1 MKRLL
6 LFYCIFFGLGVF
18 SCTTRDD
25 NRDLL
30 DKVDEC
36 MNNHPDSAL
45 MLLNKL
51 KHPDKLRGAESADY
65 ALLMTQARD
74 KNYLDSLQSDSLIA
88 IAVEYYKSIADKLK
102 AGKALFYA
110 GKLNSLDHKYPV
122 AMKTYLEADRMLDGM
137 DAYKLRGMLQEYMG
151 YISFDQGVYADA
163 ANHYCKAITLYEL
176 ADEVTPMAYAYRD
189 LANVYL
195 VESKNDSVRYCIDK
209 GLLLLKDTT
218 DYVRSSLLSL
228 QATLAKQ
235 EKKYN
240 EAVDYF
246 LAAIESGK
254 TVRDHYRYYLDL
266 GCLYMDM
273 GELDK
278 AESCYYSTFLMKDNY
293 LSAGAYF
300 YLYQL
305 EKKKSNYY
313 KAITY
318 KEKSDSLLDLVRNEK
333 LQSQILTLQRKYD
346 NEKLKSENIRIKLEK
361 ERYLYIFSFAFL
373 IIVTTVVLLLRVIR
387 KKYRRHFLRN
397 IEMIKRN
404 ERVLKEYAY
413 QISQLKQ
420 AEERESEK
428 KKEDLAQ
435 LNRKVA
441 CLAAEN
447 RELRENVFVEALY
460 LLDQLK
466 QGTLIVERM
475 TNAEKM
481 HLLDYI
487 DLIFASYITRLT
499 TEYQL
504 TKTDLILAVLLKVG
518 FSNNQLMTV
527 FDCEMNS
534 VYKMKQRLKS
544 HLNLSKEES
553 LEKLIALY

>member
-6 LFYCIFFGLGVF
+6 FFYYIFLGLSVL

-25 NRDLL
+25 NRILL
-30 DKVDEC
+30 DRVEEC
-36 MNNHPDSAL
+36 MTNHPDSAL
-45 MLLNKL
+45 VLLKTL
-51 KHPDKLRGAESADY
+51 KHPEKLRGMVAADY

-74 KNYLDSLQSDSLIA
+74 RNYLDSLQSDSLIA
-88 IAVEYYKSIADKLK
+88 IAVEYYKGVANKVK

-110 GKLNSLDHKYPV
+110 GKLNSLDHKYPD
-122 AMKTYLEADRMLDGM
+122 AMRAYLEADKLLEGT
-137 DAYKLRGMLQEYMG
+137 DAYKLRGMLQEYMS
-151 YISFDQGVYADA
+151 YVSFDQGVYADA
-163 ANHYCKAITLYEL
+163 ANHCRSAINLYEMS
-176 ADEVTPMAYAYRD
+176 EESTPMSYVYRD

-195 VESKNDSVRYCIDK
+195 VESKNDSVRYCLER
-209 GLLLLKDTT
+209 GLSLLKDTT

-228 QATLAKQ
+228 QATLAKR
-235 EKKYN
+235 EKRYN
-240 EAVDYF
+240 EAVGYL
-246 LAAIESGK
+246 LAAIDAGK
-254 TVRDHYRYYLDL
+254 TFNDHYRYFLDL
-266 GCLYMDM
+266 GSLYMDM
-273 GELDK
+273 GEFKK
-278 AESCYYSTFLMKDNY
+278 AESCYNSTFLMKDNY

-318 KEKSDSLLDLVRNEK
+318 KEKSDSLLELVRNEK

-346 NEKLKSENIRIKLEK
+346 NEKLKSENIRMRLEK
-361 ERYLYIFSFAFL
+361 ERYLYLFSFIFL
-373 IIVTTVVLLLRVIR
+373 VIVASVGLLLRIIR

-404 ERVLKEYAY
+404 ERALKEYAY

-441 CLAAEN
+441 CLSAEN

-466 QGTLIVERM
+466 QGTLILERM
-475 TNAEKM
+475 TNSERM
-481 HLLDYI
+481 HLLDYM
-487 DLIFASYITRLT
+487 DLIFASYITRLNAD
-499 TEYQL
+499 YQL
-504 TKTDLILAVLLKVG
+504 TKTDLILAALLKVG
-518 FSNNQLMTV
+518 FTNNQLITV

-534 VYKMKQRLKS
+534 VYKMKQRLKG
-544 HLNLSKEES
+544 HLSLPKEES
-553 LEKLIALY
+553 LEKFILFY

>member
-6 LFYCIFFGLGVF
+6 FFYYIFLGLSVL

-25 NRDLL
+25 KRVLL
-30 DKVDEC
+30 DKVDRY
-36 MNNHPDSAL
+36 MTNHPDSAL
-45 MLLNKL
+45 ILLNEL
-51 KHPDKLRGAESADY
+51 KHPDKLRGVEAADY

-74 KNYLDSLQSDSLIA
+74 RNYLDSLQSDSLIT
-88 IAVEYYKSIADKLK
+88 IAVEYYKGVANKVK

-110 GKLNSLDHKYPV
+110 GKLNSLAHKYPE
-122 AMKTYLEADRMLDGM
+122 AMKAYLEADRLLEGT
-137 DAYKLRGMLQEYMG
+137 DAYKLRGMLQEYMS
-151 YISFDQGVYADA
+151 YVSFDQGVYADA
-163 ANHYCKAITLYEL
+163 ANHCRRAIALYEL
-176 ADEVTPMAYAYRD
+176 SDESTPMPYVYRD

-195 VESKNDSVRYCIDK
+195 VESKNDSVRYCLER
-209 GLLLLKDTT
+209 GLSLLKDTT

-228 QATLAKQ
+228 QATLAKR
-235 EKKYN
+235 EKKYD
-240 EAVDYF
+240 EAVGYL
-246 LAAIESGK
+246 LAAIEAGK
-254 TVRDHYRYYLDL
+254 AFNDHYRYFLDL
-266 GCLYMDM
+266 GSLYMDM
-273 GELDK
+273 GELKK
-278 AESCYYSTFLMKDNY
+278 AESSYNSTFLMKDNY

-313 KAITY
+313 RAITY
-318 KEKSDSLLDLVRNEK
+318 KEKSDSLLNLVRNEK

-361 ERYLYIFSFAFL
+361 ERYLYLFSFIFL
-373 IIVTTVVLLLRVIR
+373 VIVASVALLLRVIR

-404 ERVLKEYAY
+404 ERALKEYAY

-466 QGTLIVERM
+466 QGTLILERM
-475 TNAEKM
+475 TNVERM
-481 HLLDYI
+481 HLLDYM
-487 DLIFASYITRLT
+487 DLIFASYITRLSA
-499 TEYQL
+499 EYQL
-504 TKTDLILAVLLKVG
+504 TKTDLILAALLKVG
-518 FSNNQLMTV
+518 FTNNQLITV

-534 VYKMKQRLKS
+534 VYKMKQRLKG

-553 LEKLIALY
+553 LEKFILFY

>member
-1 MKRLL
+1 MSVL
-6 LFYCIFFGLGVF
+6 

-25 NRDLL
+25 NRILL
-30 DKVDEC
+30 DRVEEC
-36 MNNHPDSAL
+36 MTNHPDSAL
-45 MLLNKL
+45 ALLKTL
-51 KHPDKLRGAESADY
+51 KHPEKLRGMVAADY

-74 KNYLDSLQSDSLIA
+74 RNYLDSLQSDSLIA
-88 IAVEYYKSIADKLK
+88 IAVEYYKGVANKVK

-110 GKLNSLDHKYPV
+110 GKLNSLDHKYPD
-122 AMKTYLEADRMLDGM
+122 AMRAYLEADKLLEGT
-137 DAYKLRGMLQEYMG
+137 DAYKLRGMLQEYMS
-151 YISFDQGVYADA
+151 YVSFDQGVYADA
-163 ANHYCKAITLYEL
+163 ANHCRSAINLYEMS
-176 ADEVTPMAYAYRD
+176 EESTPMSYVYRD

-195 VESKNDSVRYCIDK
+195 VESKNDSVRYCLER
-209 GLLLLKDTT
+209 GLSLLKDTT

-228 QATLAKQ
+228 QATLAKR
-235 EKKYN
+235 EKRYN
-240 EAVDYF
+240 EAVGYL
-246 LAAIESGK
+246 LAAIDAGK
-254 TVRDHYRYYLDL
+254 TFNDHYRYFLDL
-266 GCLYMDM
+266 GSLYMDM
-273 GELDK
+273 GEFKK
-278 AESCYYSTFLMKDNY
+278 AESCYNSTFLMKDNY

-318 KEKSDSLLDLVRNEK
+318 KEKSDSLLELVRNEK

-346 NEKLKSENIRIKLEK
+346 NEKLKSENIRMRLEK
-361 ERYLYIFSFAFL
+361 ERYLYLFSFIFL
-373 IIVTTVVLLLRVIR
+373 VIVASVGLLLRIIR

-404 ERVLKEYAY
+404 ERALKEYAY

-441 CLAAEN
+441 CLSAEN

-466 QGTLIVERM
+466 QGTLILERM
-475 TNAEKM
+475 TNSERM
-481 HLLDYI
+481 HLLDYM
-487 DLIFASYITRLT
+487 DLIFASYITRLNAD
-499 TEYQL
+499 YQL
-504 TKTDLILAVLLKVG
+504 TKTDLILAALLKVG
-518 FSNNQLMTV
+518 FTNNQLITV

-534 VYKMKQRLKS
+534 VYKMKQRLKG
-544 HLNLSKEES
+544 HLSLPKEES
-553 LEKLIALY
+553 LERFILFY